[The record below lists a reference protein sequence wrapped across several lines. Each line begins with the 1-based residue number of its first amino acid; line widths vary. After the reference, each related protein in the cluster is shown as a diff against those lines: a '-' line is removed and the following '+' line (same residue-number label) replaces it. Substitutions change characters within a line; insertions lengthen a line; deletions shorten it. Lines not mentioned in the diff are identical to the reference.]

1 VKTPSKAQQIKA
13 KKAAPTTPVRAA
25 DVSFDA
31 PAQAKREGKVIK
43 NTAPKSERD
52 AAAATAT
59 EAARVAAREKAAAAS
74 AAKEAKSAAKAAEA
88 AQARADRAAKA
99 AAPVAP
105 APAPA
110 KGKASTKAPAA
121 APAKGKAAAPAP
133 AKGKA
138 APAPKA
144 STKAPADKAKTA
156 AAATAKGKKELGL
169 LLPEEVAREKTLDQ
183 IAETR
188 EKKKEARAL
197 RGMAGNTKNEVKKYK
212 AQEKALDKKLA
223 ALAKSKRQQ
232 DARVARAKG
241 RAAKAKQRAAKVEKA
256 KRNREAKVASRK
268 KAAQARADSKRKE
281 SEPVWKSAS
290 TPSRRRGHG
299 DNVASTAW
307 GARNLISTQVG
318 AQGRRGPA
326 QAREEDCE

>member
-1 VKTPSKAQQIKA
+1 MEGRVSIPTPGFPRRGRRAKA
-13 KKAAPTTPVRAA
+13 
-25 DVSFDA
+25 
-31 PAQAKREGKVIK
+31 
-43 NTAPKSERD
+43 
-52 AAAATAT
+52 
-59 EAARVAAREKAAAAS
+59 
-74 AAKEAKSAAKAAEA
+74 AAKAAGA
-88 AQARADRAAKA
+88 GARARAAAKA
-99 AAPVAP
+99 AAPVAAP

-121 APAKGKAAAPAP
+121 PAKSKAAPAP

-138 APAPKA
+138 APAPAAKPA
-144 STKAPADKAKTA
+144 KAPAAATPKEKTA

-241 RAAKAKQRAAKVEKA
+241 RAAKAKQRAAKVEKVVCPRPFA
-256 KRNREAKVASRK
+256 
-268 KAAQARADSKRKE
+268 
-281 SEPVWKSAS
+281 
-290 TPSRRRGHG
+290 PS
-299 DNVASTAW
+299 
-307 GARNLISTQVG
+307 
-318 AQGRRGPA
+318 
-326 QAREEDCE
+326 